1 MLVRRAEMM
10 KLWML
15 QTKKTIGFDMIVPA
29 RAIVYDG
36 FVIRDKM
43 RSEEEGDPS

>member
-1 MLVRRAEMM
+1 MM

-36 FVIRDKM
+36 FRDQGQDAIG
-43 RSEEEGDPS
+43 RGGDPS